1 VLILQL
7 MKARFAKD
15 ELSFS
20 NSQNMGILPMLD
32 LLSLTQVPMPDKELN
47 LKQSNVT
54 CLGIT

>member
-1 VLILQL
+1 MILQL
-7 MKARFAKD
+7 MRARFVKD

>member
-1 VLILQL
+1 LILQL

-32 LLSLTQVPMPDKELN
+32 LLSLTQVPMLDKELN
-47 LKQSNVT
+47 LKRNNVT